1 MSELNNQNRHDYS
14 KYDEM
19 STEALEQIL
28 RLDFGSLD
36 ETESDIDAILY
47 ISEVIEKRKRQSNE
61 IDVDTAWEKFKTKY
75 HPYTDGRSLYDFGDE
90 DSNQTSEE
98 GISKISLH
106 NGRNLLRFR
115 RLMIVAA
122 LLVACLFGGIMVA
135 QASGIDVF
143 GALAKWTEDAFSFG
157 DITEQGAQKASSA
170 LSEQSVQAN
179 TQDLSIKTAEQP
191 KEFEEMKAILEEDGQ
206 TLYFPQIPT
215 EFRLVDSSLYIN
227 PRTDETTFMV
237 GYENEDTF
245 VGFQV
250 IQYCNRMPAAIHEKD
265 NTIMEEYEFSGIMHY
280 IFGNNGATS
289 AVWLLNNIEYTLWT
303 NSESLD
309 IKELVQS
316 TYCEGLL

>member
-90 DSNQTSEE
+90 DSNQTSGK

-106 NGRNLLRFR
+106 NRKNLLRFR

-135 QASGIDVF
+135 QASGIDVL
-143 GALAKWTEDAFSFG
+143 GVVGRW
-157 DITEQGAQKASSA
+157 
-170 LSEQSVQAN
+170 
-179 TQDLSIKTAEQP
+179 
-191 KEFEEMKAILEEDGQ
+191 
-206 TLYFPQIPT
+206 
-215 EFRLVDSSLYIN
+215 
-227 PRTDETTFMV
+227 TDETFHFITAGSRELSTHKVDSEFYETVELTLDEWGIDKDLFPTWHPEGFVAQEPRITNDNTHKTINVTFI
-237 GYENEDTF
+237 GNERSYF
-245 VGFQV
+245 IQV
-250 IQYCNRMPAAIHEKD
+250 IHSLIQSEPTIAFEKD
-265 NTIMEEYEFSGIMHY
+265 NSSVEEYIHDGRLFY
-280 IFGNNGATS
+280 IFSNVDSLTATWFNGEFMITIS
-289 AVWLLNNIEYTLWT
+289 GLLNIDEVKTIID
-303 NSESLD
+303 SIGE
-309 IKELVQS
+309 E
-316 TYCEGLL
+316 

>member
-1 MSELNNQNRHDYS
+1 MSELNNQNRHNYS

-135 QASGIDVF
+135 QASGIDVL
-143 GALAKWTEDAFSFG
+143 GVVGRW
-157 DITEQGAQKASSA
+157 
-170 LSEQSVQAN
+170 
-179 TQDLSIKTAEQP
+179 
-191 KEFEEMKAILEEDGQ
+191 
-206 TLYFPQIPT
+206 
-215 EFRLVDSSLYIN
+215 
-227 PRTDETTFMV
+227 TDETFHFITAGSRELSTHKVDSEF
-237 GYENEDTF
+237 YETVELTLDEWGIDKDLFPTWHPEGFVAQEPRVANLNDSDTISVSF
-245 VGFQV
+245 K
-250 IQYCNRMPAAIHEKD
+250 EKD
-265 NTIMEEYEFSGIMHY
+265 RSYSVRISCFYVPTAETGSFEKDDVLIEEYLHNGDIFY
-280 IFGNNGATS
+280 IFTNIDTITATCYDGECMTTIGGSLTVDELKHIIDSIGGN
-289 AVWLLNNIEYTLWT
+289 
-303 NSESLD
+303 
-309 IKELVQS
+309 
-316 TYCEGLL
+316 